1 MTIKGLLVAALSGVA
16 CLCTWVSGAPAQDK
30 FPTKPLRFLVPTGG
44 GGIIDVAARLLGKAL
59 EAELGQPVLVDNRP
73 GATYQLATDLCA
85 HAPPDGHTFCSINI
99 STHSF
104 NPFVFKKLPYDPL
117 KDFKPV
123 YFQLAAVQG
132 FAASPKLAAN
142 TVAELKAYAQKNKG
156 QLNFATLGPGSS
168 ADLFRQWLN
177 KEWGTDIAGVAYGGG
192 SQIQVA
198 LMSGEVHLTIVGV
211 GTLTDHI
218 RAGNSKLLTV
228 SSKDRIKEFPN
239 APTFNETGL
248 GAYPSSFWLGIAVPA
263 ATPDP
268 IIKRLNEAFNVAA
281 KDAKYQEYM
290 NNNALQF
297 GPTTIEGFA
306 KFMEDDR
313 KAAKVIFDLIGLQPK

>member
-1 MTIKGLLVAALSGVA
+1 MTKTRLLPAVSALAA
-16 CLCTWVSGAPAQDK
+16 CLITTTAAFAQS
-30 FPTKPLRFLVPTGG
+30 FPNKPLRFLVPTGG
-44 GGIIDVAARLLGKAL
+44 GGIIDVAARLIGKAL

-104 NPFVFKKLPYDPL
+104 NPYVFKKLPYDPI

-132 FAASPKLAAN
+132 FSASPKLAAN
-142 TVAELKAYAQKNKG
+142 TVAELKEYAIKNKG

-198 LMSGEVHLTIVGV
+198 LMSGEVQLTIVGV
-211 GTLTDHI
+211 GTLTDNI
-218 RAGNSKLLTV
+218 RQGNAKLLSV
-228 SSKDRIKEFPN
+228 SSKERIKEFPN
-239 APTFNETGL
+239 APTFQETGL

-263 ATPDP
+263 ATPDA
-268 IIKRLNEAFNVAA
+268 IVKRLNEAFNVAA
-281 KDAKYQEYM
+281 KDPKYQEYM

-297 GPTTIEGFA
+297 GPTTIDGF
-306 KFMEDDR
+306 KEYMEKDR
-313 KAAKVIFDLIGLQPK
+313 LAAETIFKLIGLQPK

>member
-1 MTIKGLLVAALSGVA
+1 MKYSALLAAAL
-16 CLCTWVSGAPAQDK
+16 VSIASLASAPPTAAQTY
-30 FPTKPLRFLVPTGG
+30 PTKPLRFLVPTGG
-44 GGIIDVAARLLGKAL
+44 GGIIDVASRLIGKAL
-59 EAELGQPVLVDNRP
+59 EAELGQPVLIDNRP

-104 NPFVFKKLPYDPL
+104 NPYVFKKLPYDPI

-123 YFQLAAVQG
+123 YFHLAAVQG
-132 FAASPKLAAN
+132 FTGSKKLPVKS
-142 TVAELKAYAQKNKG
+142 VAELKEYALKNMGK
-156 QLNFATLGPGSS
+156 LNFATLGPGSS

-198 LMSGEVHLTIVGV
+198 LMSDEVQLTIVGV
-211 GTLTDHI
+211 GTLTDMFKQGD
-218 RAGNSKLLTV
+218 AKLLAV
-228 SSKDRIKEFPN
+228 SSKERIAIFPQ
-239 APTFNETGL
+239 AQTFNEVGF
-248 GAYPSSFWLGIAVPA
+248 GIYPSSFWLGIAVPA
-263 ATPDP
+263 GTPDA
-268 IIKRLNEAFNVAA
+268 IIKRLNEAFNKAA
-281 KDAKYQEYM
+281 KDPKNQEYM

-306 KFMEDDR
+306 EFMEKDR
-313 KAAKVIFDLIGLQPK
+313 KAAETIIKLVGVEPK